1 MAIVSVDVDIDDLLR
16 DLDSHDKQQLKQQL
30 VNELYDEGFV
40 AEALGPIQERD
51 VATTYLEQELSNIL
65 DTIFN
70 NRLFLTNDDI
80 QNLKQL
86 SSKGAY

>member
-1 MAIVSVDVDIDDLLR
+1 MATINVDIDIDDLLW
-16 DLDSHDKQQLKQQL
+16 DLDWHEKQQL

-40 AEALGPIQERD
+40 AEALGTIQDRD
-51 VATTYLEQELSNIL
+51 ATTYAEQELSDIL
-65 DTIFN
+65 DTIWN

-86 SSKGAY
+86 SRKGAY

>member
-1 MAIVSVDVDIDDLLR
+1 MATINVDIDIDDLLW
-16 DLDSHDKQQLKQQL
+16 DLDRHEKQRL

-40 AEALGPIQERD
+40 AEALGTIQERD
-51 VATTYLEQELSNIL
+51 ATTYAEQELSDIL
-65 DTIFN
+65 NTIWN

-86 SSKGAY
+86 SRKGAY